1 MKKRIGI
8 IGFGNM
14 GSAIAEG
21 LKNTYEV
28 IVYDKDISKIKS
40 LKKIKVAS
48 SNIDLVKNVDLVILA
63 VKPQDFK
70 SLLNEIKDYTKDKF
84 VISIAAG
91 IPIEFIK
98 KYLNTEI
105 VRVMPNLPLKVKK
118 GVSCICPDSAVK
130 KENLELAKK
139 IFKRFGVVLVIKEN
153 LIDAATA
160 ISGSGPGFL
169 YYMIKNKS
177 KSEIKKYIKN
187 IFIPIFIETAQKLG
201 FDKKSAQILAKNTAE
216 GSLIYLNKS
225 KLSLSELI
233 NKVAS
238 KGGTTEAGLCV
249 LSQNRGLDEAIL
261 KAYER
266 AKELGMIWKE

>member
-249 LSQNRGLDEAIL
+249 LSQNKGLDEAIL

>member
-118 GVSCICPDSAVK
+118 GISCICPDSAVK

-187 IFIPIFIETAQKLG
+187 IFIPIVIETAQKLG
-201 FDKKSAQILAKNTAE
+201 FDKKSAQILAKNTKE

-266 AKELGMIWKE
+266 AKELGRIWKE

>member
-139 IFKRFGVVLVIKEN
+139 IFKKFGVVLVIKEN

-187 IFIPIFIETAQKLG
+187 IFIPIVIETAQKLG
-201 FDKKSAQILAKNTAE
+201 FDKKSAQILAKNTKE

-266 AKELGMIWKE
+266 AKELGRIWKE

>member
-118 GVSCICPDSAVK
+118 GISCICPDSAVK

-139 IFKRFGVVLVIKEN
+139 IFKKFGVVLVIKEN

-187 IFIPIFIETAQKLG
+187 IFIPIVIETAQKLG

-266 AKELGMIWKE
+266 AKELGRIWKE